1 LRIKSRAT
9 TGGSDDLGTKLHYGH
24 WTACRTLQKEETSLV
39 VADQRISASFQ
50 EQMHNSVVAM
60 AHGEIERSFV
70 IRKAIDIHAFGKQD
84 LDDLQVSRC
93 GRIV

>member
-39 VADQRISASFQ
+39 VADQ